1 MIVPDFWAEARRQQR
16 TARSQVTVRRFGWST
31 VSQADAQA
39 MAESRAEEALEQILT
54 GRKLARR
61 ERKVP
66 YNGSDGLPIREEV
79 LSRHGDE
86 VISRNS
92 YGAHCLN
99 SPRALFADVD
109 FQVGEGWGLPF
120 LLLAPLAAAS
130 LGAGLWFRS
139 AWVAGLLFLACVPL
153 ALLIAEAIRSY
164 ALRASGRLEQSARQ
178 RIVAFL
184 AANPTWNLR
193 LYRTPAGYRLLATHQ
208 LFDARSDEV
217 RRFFSALRVDPVYI
231 RMCTN
236 QNCFRA
242 RLTAKPWRIGIPDN
256 MRPRPG
262 VWPVRPESMAAR
274 TAWISRYE
282 AKSEE
287 FAACRYVESL
297 GSGKVDYQIRPVIE
311 LHDRESRALA
321 REFPIA

>member
-1 MIVPDFWAEARRQQR
+1 VIVPDFWAEARRQHR
-16 TARSQVTVRRFGWST
+16 DARSQVTVRRFGWSNT
-31 VSQADAQA
+31 SQEAAQA
-39 MAESRAEEALEQILT
+39 LAESRVEEALEQILS
-54 GRKLARR
+54 GRKLVRH

-99 SPRALFADVD
+99 SPQALFADID
-109 FQVGEGWGLPF
+109 FEVGYGWGRFL

-130 LGAGLWFRS
+130 LGLGLWFRN
-139 AWVAGLLFLACVPL
+139 AWVAGLLFLGCIPV
-153 ALLIAEAIRSY
+153 ALWVAEVLRSY
-164 ALRASGRLEQSARQ
+164 SFASGRLEQNARQ

-184 AANPTWNLR
+184 AANPTWNVR
-193 LYRTPAGYRLLATHQ
+193 LYRTPAGYRVLVTHQ
-208 LFDARSDEV
+208 RFDARSDEV
-217 RRFFSALRVDPVYI
+217 RRFFSAIKVDPVYA

-242 RLTAKPWRIGIPDN
+242 RLTAKPWRIGIPDS

-282 AKSEE
+282 AKSAT
-287 FAACRYVESL
+287 FAACRFVESL

-311 LHDRESRALA
+311 LHDRESRALV